1 MPVKRVA
8 ILGSTGSVGT
18 QALQVLERH
27 SDRLAVAA
35 LAAGDND
42 ELLAAQVRRFAPALV
57 AIATPEAA
65 ARLRE
70 RLGDPLPEIV
80 HGRDGLLQAAT
91 GAGADVVVNAV
102 VGAAGLTAT
111 HEAVRRGISVALA
124 NKESLVMAG
133 ELIMETARGSGA
145 AILPVDSEPNALHQC
160 LRGVAAGDLR
170 RLVLTASGGPFRG
183 WSAQQLD
190 GVTPASALRH
200 PTWQMGPRIS
210 IDSATLMNK
219 GFELI
224 ETCWLFGVPIDKID
238 VVIHPQ
244 SIIHSLIELVDGS
257 LIAHA
262 GPTDMR
268 LPIQDALSYPE
279 RWEPAVEPLDLIAS
293 GPWSFEP
300 ADPDRYPSLRLAR
313 QAMQAGGTAPAILN
327 AADEV
332 AVAAFLAGAL
342 PFRRIIPVV
351 AEALEGAGIG
361 SADTLDDVFEADR
374 AGRRA
379 ARAILLN

>member
-18 QALQVLERH
+18 QALQVVERH
-27 SDRLAVAA
+27 ADRLAVAA
-35 LAAGDND
+35 LAAGNND

-80 HGRDGLLQAAT
+80 HGPDGLLQAAT

>member
-18 QALQVLERH
+18 QALQVVERH
-27 SDRLAVAA
+27 SDRLAVTA

-42 ELLAAQVRRFAPALV
+42 ELLAAQVRRFAPAVV

-70 RLGDPLPEIV
+70 RLGEPLPEIV

-133 ELIMETARGSGA
+133 ELIMATARASGA

-190 GVTPASALRH
+190 AVTPASALRH

-210 IDSATLMNK
+210 VDSATLMNK
-219 GFELI
+219 GFEVI

-300 ADPDRYPSLRLAR
+300 ADPDRYPALRLAR
-313 QAMQAGGTAPAILN
+313 EAMQAGGTAPAFLN

-332 AVAAFLAGAL
+332 AVAAFLDGAL
-342 PFRRIIPVV
+342 PFRRIVAVV
-351 AEALEGAGIG
+351 AEALE
-361 SADTLDDVFEADR
+361 SAESGPADALDAVFEADR

>member
-18 QALQVLERH
+18 QALQVVERH
-27 SDRLAVAA
+27 SDRLSVAA

-42 ELLAAQVRRFAPALV
+42 ELLAAQVRRFAPAVV
-57 AIATPEAA
+57 AMATPEAA

-70 RLGDPLPEIV
+70 RLGEPLPEIV
-80 HGRDGLLQAAT
+80 HGPDGLLQAAT

-190 GVTPASALRH
+190 AVTPASALRH

-210 IDSATLMNK
+210 VDSATLMNK

-300 ADPDRYPSLRLAR
+300 ADPDRYPALRLAR
-313 QAMQAGGTAPAILN
+313 QAMQAGGTAPAFLN

-332 AVAAFLAGAL
+332 AVAAFLDGTL
-342 PFRRIIPVV
+342 PFRRIVAVV
-351 AEALEGAGIG
+351 AEALESAEVGP
-361 SADTLDDVFEADR
+361 ADTLDAVFEADR
-374 AGRRA
+374 AGRRV

>member
-18 QALQVLERH
+18 QALQVVERH
-27 SDRLAVAA
+27 ADRLAVAA

-42 ELLAAQVRRFAPALV
+42 ELLAAQVRRFAPAVV

-80 HGRDGLLQAAT
+80 HGPDGLLQAAT